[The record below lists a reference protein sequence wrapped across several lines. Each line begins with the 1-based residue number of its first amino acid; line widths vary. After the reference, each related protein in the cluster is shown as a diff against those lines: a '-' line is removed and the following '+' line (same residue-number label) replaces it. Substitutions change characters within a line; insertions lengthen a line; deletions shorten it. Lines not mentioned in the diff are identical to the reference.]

1 MGFQMTRVTS
11 LALFPTPYNTCISKR
26 TGGYR
31 NGYSISYFDRKL
43 IFMRPKALKADNFAQ
58 HYEPSIKLFC
68 YAYIFAVM
76 VKIT

>member
-1 MGFQMTRVTS
+1 MTGVTS
-11 LALFPTPYNTCISKR
+11 LTLLPTLQNICVSKT

-31 NGYSISYFDRKL
+31 NGYNISYSGRKF
-43 IFMRPKALKADNFAQ
+43 IFMQLKALKADNFAK

-68 YAYIFAVM
+68 YACTFAVM